1 MTVTVVPV
9 PPVAAPPIGPGASLS
24 ASLEVVE
31 HISRNQVLDVY
42 DAWSRERDCRCV
54 VKLLRPDS
62 RGVDRRER
70 RLRYEGELLMRLRH
84 PHLVSAYELVDEP
97 QTMIVL
103 ETLTGLT
110 LDALLEDLPRRLPLH
125 DVLGLG
131 VQLCSAVGYLHRQ
144 GVLHLD
150 VKPGNIVCPET
161 GQIKLIDLS
170 LARPPG
176 RVRAGLGTRGYRPP
190 EQEEGGVVSPA
201 ADVWAIGAVL
211 FEAAAG
217 RPYSES
223 RGDLRS
229 VRRVPA
235 AFAHA
240 LAACLDPEPLARPDI
255 AGLADALDD
264 LLPTDLQ
271 RRSRRFCA

>member
-1 MTVTVVPV
+1 VTVTVVPV
-9 PPVAAPPIGPGASLS
+9 PPVAAPPLGPGASLS

-223 RGDLRS
+223 PGDLRS

>member
-1 MTVTVVPV
+1 VTVTVVPV
-9 PPVAAPPIGPGASLS
+9 PPVAARPIGPGASLS

-223 RGDLRS
+223 PGDLRS

>member
-1 MTVTVVPV
+1 VTVTVTPD
-9 PPVAAPPIGPGASLS
+9 PPVVAPPLGPGESLS
-24 ASLEVVE
+24 AGLEVVE

-84 PHLVSAYELVDEP
+84 PHLVSAYELVEQP

-110 LDALLEDLPRRLPLH
+110 LDALLDELPRRLPLH

-176 RVRAGLGTRGYRPP
+176 HVRAGLGTRGYRPP
-190 EQEEGGVVSPA
+190 EQEEGGEVTAA

-217 RPYSES
+217 RPYSEPAA
-223 RGDLRS
+223 DLRT
-229 VRRVPA
+229 VRRLPA
-235 AFAHA
+235 AFADVV
-240 LAACLDPEPLARPDI
+240 AASLDPEPPARPAI
-255 AGLADALDD
+255 AALADALDD
-264 LLPTDLQ
+264 LLPTELQ
-271 RRSRRFCA
+271 RRSPRFCA

>member
-1 MTVTVVPV
+1 VTVTVTPDSPV
-9 PPVAAPPIGPGASLS
+9 VAPPLEPGALL
-24 ASLEVVE
+24 APGLEVVE

-42 DAWSRERDCRCV
+42 DAWSHERECRCV

-62 RGVDRRER
+62 RGVERRER
-70 RLRYEGELLMRLRH
+70 RLRYEGDLLMRLRH
-84 PHLVSAYELVDEP
+84 PHLVGAYELIEAP

-110 LDALLEDLPRRLPLH
+110 LDALLDDLPRRLPLH

-131 VQLCSAVGYLHRQ
+131 VQLCSAVGYLHRK

-176 RVRAGLGTRGYRPP
+176 HVRAGLGTRGYRPP
-190 EQEEGGVVSPA
+190 EQEQGGEVTAA

-217 RPYSES
+217 RPYGES
-223 RGDLRS
+223 PADLRS
-229 VRRVPA
+229 VRRVPV
-235 AFAHA
+235 AFADA
-240 LAACLDPEPLARPDI
+240 VAACLDTNPPARPDI
-255 AGLADALDD
+255 ASLTGVLDS
-264 LLPTDLQ
+264 LLPPALR
-271 RRSRRFCA
+271 RRSPRADD

>member
-1 MTVTVVPV
+1 VTVTVVPV

-223 RGDLRS
+223 PGDLRS

>member
-1 MTVTVVPV
+1 MTVTVTPD
-9 PPVAAPPIGPGASLS
+9 PPIVDPPLAPGASL
-24 ASLEVVE
+24 APGLEVVE

-42 DAWSRERDCRCV
+42 DAWSSERECRCV

-62 RGVDRRER
+62 RGVERRER

-176 RVRAGLGTRGYRPP
+176 PVSAGLGTRGYRPP
-190 EQEEGGVVSPA
+190 EQEQGGVVTWA

-223 RGDLRS
+223 PVNLRR
-229 VRRVPA
+229 VRRVPGA
-235 AFAHA
+235 IADAV
-240 LAACLDPEPLARPDI
+240 AACLDPRPMARPDI
-255 AGLADALDD
+255 AALADALDD
-264 LLPTDLQ
+264 HLPTDLQ
-271 RRSRRFCA
+271 RRSRRFCE

>member
-1 MTVTVVPV
+1 MSVTVVDLPV
-9 PPVAAPPIGPGASLS
+9 LAAGDELAPG
-24 ASLEVVE
+24 LEVVE

-42 DAWSRERDCRCV
+42 DAWSHERDCRCV

-62 RGVDRRER
+62 RGVERRER

-84 PHLVSAYELVDEP
+84 PHLVGAYELVEEP

-144 GVLHLD
+144 GALHLD
-150 VKPGNIVCPET
+150 VKPGNVVCPET

-176 RVRAGLGTRGYRPP
+176 RVAAGLGTRGYRAP
-190 EQEEGGVVSPA
+190 EQDRGGEVTA
-201 ADVWAIGAVL
+201 ATDVWAIGALL

-217 RPYSES
+217 RPYADAPA
-223 RGDLRS
+223 DLRR
-229 VRRVPA
+229 VRRVPGA
-235 AFAHA
+235 VADAV
-240 LAACLDPEPLARPDI
+240 AACLDPEPPARPAI
-255 AGLADALDD
+255 AELADALDHQ
-264 LLPTDLQ
+264 LPTGLQ
-271 RRSRRFCA
+271 RRSRRFCE

>member
-1 MTVTVVPV
+1 VTVTVTVVSVEQPL
-9 PPVAAPPIGPGASLS
+9 APGAVL
-24 ASLEVVE
+24 APGLEVVE

-42 DAWSRERDCRCV
+42 DAWSSERDCRCV

-62 RGVDRRER
+62 RGVERRER
-70 RLRYEGELLMRLRH
+70 RLRYEGELLVRLRH

-131 VQLCSAVGYLHRQ
+131 VQLCSAIGYLHRQ

-176 RVRAGLGTRGYRPP
+176 RVRPGLGTSGYRAP
-190 EQEEGGVVSPA
+190 EQEQGGEVTCA
-201 ADVWAIGAVL
+201 TDVWAIGAVL

-217 RPYSES
+217 RPY
-223 RGDLRS
+223 GDAGDDLRS

-235 AFAHA
+235 AVADA
-240 LAACLDPEPLARPDI
+240 ISACLDPEPAARP
-255 AGLADALDD
+255 GVPELADALDD
-264 LLPTDLQ
+264 QLPTDLQ
-271 RRSRRFCA
+271 RRSRRLCA

>member
-1 MTVTVVPV
+1 VTVTVVPV
-9 PPVAAPPIGPGASLS
+9 PPVAAPPLGPGASLS

>member
-1 MTVTVVPV
+1 VSVTVVDLP
-9 PPVAAPPIGPGASLS
+9 ALAPGDELAPG
-24 ASLEVVE
+24 LEVVE

-42 DAWSRERDCRCV
+42 DAWTRERDCRCV

-62 RGVDRRER
+62 RGVERRER

-84 PHLVSAYELVDEP
+84 PHLVGAYELVDDP

-103 ETLTGLT
+103 ETVTGLT

-176 RVRAGLGTRGYRPP
+176 PVRAGLGTRGYRPP
-190 EQEEGGVVSPA
+190 EQEQGGEVGPA

-217 RPYSES
+217 HPYSES
-223 RGDLRS
+223 PGDLRR
-229 VRRVPA
+229 VRRVPGEA
-235 AFAHA
+235 AEVVSS
-240 LAACLDPEPLARPDI
+240 CLHPDPLARPGI
-255 AGLADALDD
+255 AALADALDD
-264 LLPTDLQ
+264 QLPTDLQ
-271 RRSRRFCA
+271 RRSRRLCA